1 MRSTSF
7 AADGVLERTHLQ
19 AASTKGNGG
28 EVFAHDGDATALVAI
43 NDAKTAPFPSTS
55 TCCGDRS
62 GAPGSPPGLT
72 MPGRQETCLDLGFL
86 SGGGERNRTAVQ
98 GFAGPSREIA
108 CSQVRPHHCRSEHV
122 FVVRIS
128 PQGSAIIR
136 NFVSSRVLRVSWPF
150 SLSLPAGTTRPA
162 RGWEH
167 GVSRKQSNGRYRA
180 RYRGPDGRTLSKTF
194 DRKWD
199 ADRFLALTIA
209 DMSRAAW
216 VDPARVRMRF
226 GVWAE
231 EWLAMSV
238 DLRASTRS
246 TYERELRSG
255 LLPTFEGVPL
265 ASITP
270 EVVRRWIAA
279 QSAAGVSATQANKR
293 FRILRRILNV
303 AVETDHLVK
312 NPCKGIRAPEI
323 PHQEMQ
329 FLTAPQV
336 RDLAEAMPDWCR
348 VWVYFAAETGLRWGE
363 MLGVRRR
370 DLDFLRR
377 KVHVVQQITEV
388 QSVIQPPSRP
398 KTKAGKRTVDLSPF
412 LAELLMDQL
421 DWAQPGPSGLV
432 FVNTVGNTPHAS
444 SFYSGVWSK
453 AKRKAGLE
461 LRWHDLRHTA
471 VALAVEQ
478 GAHAL
483 AIKERLGH
491 STIEVTLD
499 RYGHLFPQLGEAIA
513 VGLDV
518 TFRAVQHAPSSVAPV
533 DALAAPRPRRRA

>member
-1 MRSTSF
+1 MGS
-7 AADGVLERTHLQ
+7 
-19 AASTKGNGG
+19 
-28 EVFAHDGDATALVAI
+28 VA
-43 NDAKTAPFPSTS
+43 
-55 TCCGDRS
+55 
-62 GAPGSPPGLT
+62 
-72 MPGRQETCLDLGFL
+72 
-86 SGGGERNRTAVQ
+86 
-98 GFAGPSREIA
+98 
-108 CSQVRPHHCRSEHV
+108 
-122 FVVRIS
+122 
-128 PQGSAIIR
+128 
-136 NFVSSRVLRVSWPF
+136 
-150 SLSLPAGTTRPA
+150 
-162 RGWEH
+162 
-167 GVSRKQSNGRYRA
+167 KQRNGRYRA

-199 ADRFLALTIA
+199 AERFLALTVA
-209 DMSRAAW
+209 DMSRGGW
-216 VDPARVRMRF
+216 VDPARTRVPF

-246 TYERELRSG
+246 TYERELRAG
-255 LLPTFEGVPL
+255 LLPTFERVPL

-270 EVVRRWIAA
+270 EVVRRWLARQTA
-279 QSAAGVSATQANKR
+279 QGVSPTQANKR

-312 NPCKGIRAPEI
+312 NPCKGVRAPEI

-329 FLTAPQV
+329 FLTATEV
-336 RDLAEAMPDWCR
+336 RDLAEAMPEWCR

-370 DLDFLRR
+370 DLDLLRR

-421 DWAQPGPSGLV
+421 ERAQPDPNGLV

-444 SFYSGVWSK
+444 SFYSGVWTK

-513 VGLDV
+513 VGLDA
-518 TFRAVQHAPSSVAPV
+518 TFRAVQHAPSSIAAVALVP
-533 DALAAPRPRRRA
+533 PRRRARAQKPAARLSKT